1 LALVDILSQLE
12 PFGREFESPIFE
24 CEAILRQLCFIGDG
38 THARVLLEIEGMRL
52 KGVWFK
58 LRQTTQSVVSVNV
71 GDTVKVA
78 FSVKANTFRNE
89 RTLDI
94 HVVHMHLY
102 P

>member
-1 LALVDILSQLE
+1 
-12 PFGREFESPIFE
+12 
-24 CEAILRQLCFIGDG
+24 
-38 THARVLLEIEGMRL
+38 MRL